1 MNRTHYHNCD
11 SLKEG
16 IMSPVISALDL
27 SKHSAHPESWNSFKG
42 VQTKSGKIFFFLSIY
57 FFLIKE
63 NKLNF
68 YGNYH
73 ENTPLSMVSDVG
85 KS

>member
-27 SKHSAHPESWNSFKG
+27 SSTVLVLRVETALKECKQK
-42 VQTKSGKIFFFLSIY
+42 VVRFFFLSIY

-63 NKLNF
+63 KKLNF

>member
-1 MNRTHYHNCD
+1 
-11 SLKEG
+11 
-16 IMSPVISALDL
+16 MSPVITALDL
-27 SKHSAHPESWNSFKG
+27 SKNSAHPESWNSFKG
-42 VQTKSGKIFFFLSIY
+42 VQTKSGKIFFLSTY

-63 NKLNF
+63 KKLNF

-73 ENTPLSMVSDVG
+73 ENTLLSMVSEVG